1 MFLLS
6 HFMTSWKTWMFINY
20 PVLFLVSKNSCM
32 SLKCTSCKTT
42 FANFDTFFN
51 DERDVVQLDSDL
63 YICWLVSRC

>member
-42 FANFDTFFN
+42 FANFDTFSMTRGMWCN
-51 DERDVVQLDSDL
+51 LTV
-63 YICWLVSRC
+63 ICTFVGW